1 MHFFLNKQGWRTA
14 TPTLSVSERRSKAS
28 PNPPRG
34 GAKHGGTTLSQ
45 QMRVAFALTRSEAT
59 EGDSGKP
66 FPVPLRAVAR
76 RLGDTTIGI
85 STIKGGF
92 RHSNPERQR
101 TEKQGFSQYPSGW
114 CEARGY
120 EIIST
125 NKGVACATPL
135 FVEIPGFE
143 PGQTEPK
150 SVVLPLHH
158 TSIHP
163 GKDRT
168 IFSICQICT

>member
-28 PNPPRG
+28 PNTPRG

-59 EGDSGKP
+59 EGVSGKS
-66 FPVPLRAVAR
+66 FPVPLRAVAK
-76 RLGDTTIGI
+76 RLGDTT
-85 STIKGGF
+85 F
-92 RHSNPERQR
+92 
-101 TEKQGFSQYPSGW
+101 
-114 CEARGY
+114 
-120 EIIST
+120 IST
-125 NKGVACATPL
+125 NKRVAEATPL

-150 SVVLPLHH
+150 SVVLPLHQ

-168 IFSICQICT
+168 IFSICQICTRIFVGTPACASDIYALHHKY